1 MSPKYARALT
11 GSLLLIALAAVAAC
25 SSKPAPPP
33 AAPATAAGV
42 KVTDISLGRGLG
54 ADKTIA
60 DKTESFKPADT
71 IYVSI
76 KTEGTAS
83 SATLGARWTFQDG
96 QVVDE
101 SKQTIAPTGDAFT
114 EFHISKPDG
123 WPAGKYK
130 VEVMLDGASAGSK
143 DFEVS

>member
-1 MSPKYARALT
+1 MTRRH
-11 GSLLLIALAAVAAC
+11 LLVVFVAAIAVVAGAC
-25 SSKPAPPP
+25 SKGPL
-33 AAPATAAGV
+33 
-42 KVTDISLGRGLG
+42 KVRTIQVGRTLNSDNSVG
-54 ADKTIA
+54 TI
-60 DKTESFKPADT
+60 TTQFKPADT